1 MTVVPVHL
9 ARHRGRAASL
19 VLAAALAAVSIA
31 APSRALVAQAS
42 DDEQLAAHRLT
53 QTELRRFTSAT
64 NALATLIR
72 RDPAAG
78 AALGDGTSP
87 AARRIFAEAGMT
99 RDAYLRFFGALF
111 EATSA
116 SYVLEHDPSA
126 AAQMTSVVKANV
138 SFVRK
143 HKAAI
148 DALGPDIRTIQKA
161 GTDG

>member
-1 MTVVPVHL
+1 MTVVPL
-9 ARHRGRAASL
+9 RILRHRGRDASL
-19 VLAAALAAVSIA
+19 VLAVALAAVSIA
-31 APSRALVAQAS
+31 TPSRALPAQES
-42 DDEQLAAHRLT
+42 EDEQMAAHRLT

-64 NALATLIR
+64 NALASLIR

-78 AALGDGTSP
+78 RALGDGASP
-87 AARRIFAEAGMT
+87 AASRIFAEAGMT

-143 HKAAI
+143 HEAEI

-161 GTDG
+161 GEDG